1 MDSEKA
7 PLVASV
13 TDDSSA
19 SADAHEP
26 FLTTR
31 RVATIVAG
39 VIALTAATVGVNA
52 ALGKAYRAAD
62 GRAQGAAFSTS
73 TSSTSSHTLAVS
85 DEYSRSLGRTIGDG
99 LYGTDVLVQV
109 HKPTTFQLLN
119 RNGNEVRGAKWSI
132 DGTAAEKSTLE
143 EAAKAAA
150 SEQASTSAE
159 LLFTAPGVY
168 KVTAAIPGGG
178 KATFDVTAKVVRRE
192 IRDLT
197 EDDREAYFSAVHTMY
212 NIGQVAGE
220 ATYGSDF
227 MSSDYLLREHLY
239 GAAQKECDHWHDD
252 AGFLNHHIGIT
263 WQFEKSLRMINPT
276 TASHYWD
283 YTREASEGVNWWE
296 SNIFGDDWFGPCNP
310 KDPHHVVNVGR
321 FAYTPVMREARSFSN
336 ITNPYGLLRS
346 PWNTNPT
353 PYLMR
358 YSRTMGKFGDGN
370 TAFPT
375 CAIFATTLSSDITLS
390 TLLQVGNGRL
400 HGPVHIMIGGFW
412 NTAQKVMVQY
422 GSKQVGDNF
431 LLMAKWLWRTGL
443 VRTPSYCSSD
453 TASED
458 CMPTCPESLTE
469 GHTAEELFKLHG
481 LYNISSFSPL
491 VDGFTAD
498 ELLTELCHVGYA
510 GEMFTSSAP
519 QDPLFWSVHG
529 DIERYVQLI
538 RVLQYKGY
546 VVLDE
551 TWSYKHAKG
560 LASDVGAVCHWDGV
574 DGVKMPTCATGT
586 CPGHKE
592 DDLLPFANLSPDLP
606 RYVTNRQLWDSSHPI
621 SGQLDYVYDALDY
634 WKGCKSHSM
643 TMEGLGIDFQ
653 ES

>member
-52 ALGKAYRAAD
+52 ALGKAHRAAD

-310 KDPHHVVNVGR
+310 KDPLHVVNVGR
-321 FAYTPVMREARSFSN
+321 WAYTKVMTEARGFSN

-358 YSRTMGKFGDGN
+358 YARVVGSFGDGF
-370 TAFPT
+370 TEFPT
-375 CAIFATTLSSDITLS
+375 CANFAAS
-390 TLLQVGNGRL
+390 TSKSMEFGAIMKALNGYL
-400 HGPVHIMIGGFW
+400 HGPVHLMTGGMW
-412 NTAQKVMVQY
+412 NTKQHEMIRY
-422 GSKQVGDNF
+422 GSKTDHPDNF
-431 LLMAKWLWRTGL
+431 LLMSKFLWRQGL
-443 VRTPSYCSSD
+443 IRTPSFCSAD
-453 TASED
+453 TSGDD
-458 CMPTCPESLTE
+458 CMATCLESLTA
-469 GHTAEELFKLHG
+469 GKTAEEVFRTYG
-481 LYNISSFSPL
+481 LYGTTSNTPL
-491 VDGFTAD
+491 VEGYTAED
-498 ELLTELCHVGYA
+498 LLTELCHVGYP

-519 QDPLFWSVHG
+519 QDPLFWPLHG
-529 DIERYVQLI
+529 NAERYVQLI
-538 RVLQYKGY
+538 RILAKRGHIT
-546 VVLDE
+546 LDE
-551 TWSYKHAKG
+551 TWDYVHSEN
-560 LASDVGAVCHWDGV
+560 LASDTGVVCDWSGV
-574 DGVKMPTCATGT
+574 EGVEMPTCEKAI
-586 CPGHKE
+586 CSGHKE
-592 DDLLPFANLSPDLP
+592 DDLLPFENLASSLP
-606 RYVTNRQLWDSSHPI
+606 KYVSNAQLWAAIHPH
-621 SGQLDYVYDALDY
+621 SDKTDYVYDALDY
-634 WKGCKSHSM
+634 WKGCTDKSLAYES
-643 TMEGLGIDFQ
+643 LGVRLHD
-653 ES
+653 